1 MLFSSR
7 LASTFVPL
15 SQFYNSSFSYPFVS
29 FLMLQSYFLSSS
41 FISYPTVSF
50 LILLLH
56 FLSYCFVSYPP
67 VLFLILLFLFLSY
80 CYNQSDRFSVASIYA
95 PITFH
100 PSPVLVFKR
109 TPLPVP
115 EGGSLFPGQR
125 QEYKMTLVGTG
136 SLGGVDPD
144 RIILKKVW

>member
-1 MLFSSR
+1 M
-7 LASTFVPL
+7 
-15 SQFYNSSFSYPFVS
+15 
-29 FLMLQSYFLSSS
+29 LSSS
-41 FISYPTVSF
+41 SISACPFPLSLRF
-50 LILLLH
+50 LLR
-56 FLSYCFVSYPP
+56 
-67 VLFLILLFLFLSY
+67 
-80 CYNQSDRFSVASIYA
+80 QSDRFSVASIYA

-115 EGGSLFPGQR
+115 KGGGLLSSLK

-144 RIILKKVW
+144 RIILKKVI